1 MMGFLRDIPLY
12 STIDSGQ
19 MSRTSTTQGTFKRR
33 AATRAEA
40 AAKMVGAEV

>member
-1 MMGFLRDIPLY
+1 MPLY

-19 MSRTSTTQGTFKRR
+19 ISRTSTTQGTLRR
-33 AATRAEA
+33 LAAITAEA